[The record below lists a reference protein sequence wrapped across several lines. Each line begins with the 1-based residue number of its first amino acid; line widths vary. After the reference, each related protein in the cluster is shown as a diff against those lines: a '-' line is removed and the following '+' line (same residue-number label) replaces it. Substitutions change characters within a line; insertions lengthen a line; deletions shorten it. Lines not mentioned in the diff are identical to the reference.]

1 MYKTIFHTRTS
12 SKWEKILYDENAG
25 NRHDSFIKDIQY
37 YCHTIPSATVWGT
50 AGKYQMTIGEIYN
63 PRHWERW
70 EVGEFKI
77 FRVTGSAEAEQKGAM
92 IRDLLHEILSAY
104 TVGREPSRASF
115 WGGGNSGGELSIDQ
129 VFWVLLENSTRDVN
143 KNCLTRQKRLFLQI
157 FILKFIVLGPLFFI
171 PHKCGSGMETLTT
184 EQNGIVPPQLK
195 ISTFHQRQNITKIML
210 YTDHLAWYPGL
221 GLLLHELKIV
231 PNM

>member
-1 MYKTIFHTRTS
+1 MGQSSPKYAAWPLKLDDWQSFGISQGSLLNLSQLNINLTFSMACFISRLFTIKKRTYFREERSNQHWLECAVMYKTILHTRTS

-77 FRVTGSAEAEQKGAM
+77 FHVTGSEAQSK
-92 IRDLLHEILSAY
+92 
-104 TVGREPSRASF
+104 RAP
-115 WGGGNSGGELSIDQ
+115 W
-129 VFWVLLENSTRDVN
+129 
-143 KNCLTRQKRLFLQI
+143 
-157 FILKFIVLGPLFFI
+157 
-171 PHKCGSGMETLTT
+171 
-184 EQNGIVPPQLK
+184 
-195 ISTFHQRQNITKIML
+195 
-210 YTDHLAWYPGL
+210 
-221 GLLLHELKIV
+221 
-231 PNM
+231 